1 MTSRE
6 LTVSFRRGVHRSS
19 LAQIGLIVV
28 FWFIGETSV
37 RLTGLPLPGGM
48 VGLALALVLLAN
60 NRISLFSMRRGAQW
74 FLAEMILFFV
84 PAVLAIIDHREFLGL
99 LGLKILIVIFVGT
112 ATVMGVTALT
122 VDFCYRWRS
131 RHVHVDHAVG

>member
-131 RHVHVDHAVG
+131 GHVHVDHAVG

>member
-131 RHVHVDHAVG
+131 GHVHVDHSVG

>member
-1 MTSRE
+1 MTSRQ
-6 LTVSFRRGVHRSS
+6 LTVSFRRGIHRSS

-28 FWFIGETSV
+28 FWLIGETFV
-37 RLTGLPLPGGM
+37 RLTGIPLPGGM

-84 PAVLAIIDHREFLGL
+84 PAVLAIIDHR
-99 LGLKILIVIFVGT
+99 
-112 ATVMGVTALT
+112 
-122 VDFCYRWRS
+122 
-131 RHVHVDHAVG
+131 